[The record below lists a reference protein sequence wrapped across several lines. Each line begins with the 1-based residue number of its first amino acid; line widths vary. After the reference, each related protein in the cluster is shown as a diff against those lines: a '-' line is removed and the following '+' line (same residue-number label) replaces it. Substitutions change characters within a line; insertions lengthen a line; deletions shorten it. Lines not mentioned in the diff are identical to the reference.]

1 MRWIERNFSGA
12 LEFLLH
18 DYVTHLSS
26 ITRLKKIQGK
36 KKRDAGK
43 ADAEKEALE
52 AKNFVEQGV
61 GAAPQTEEAA
71 EAGESS
77 DLLGTKD
84 EDVIF

>member
-1 MRWIERNFSGA
+1 M
-12 LEFLLH
+12 LP
-18 DYVTHLSS
+18 
-26 ITRLKKIQGK
+26 RLKKIQGK

-52 AKNFVEQGV
+52 AKNLAQQGPGTV
-61 GAAPQTEEAA
+61 PQAEEVA

>member
-1 MRWIERNFSGA
+1 MRPDF
-12 LEFLLH
+12 LH
-18 DYVTHLSS
+18 DHTSCLSLF
-26 ITRLKKIQGK
+26 IRLKKIQGK

-43 ADAEKEALE
+43 AEAEKEALDARNQVQQE
-52 AKNFVEQGV
+52 AGTV
-61 GAAPQTEEAA
+61 PQAEEVA